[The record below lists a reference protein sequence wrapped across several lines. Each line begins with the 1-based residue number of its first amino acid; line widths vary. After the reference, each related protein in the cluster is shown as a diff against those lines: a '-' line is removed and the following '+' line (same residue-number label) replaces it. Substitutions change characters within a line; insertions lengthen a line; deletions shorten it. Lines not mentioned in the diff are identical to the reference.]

1 MEHRENEEYYTV
13 IRRKKESTSRRVPWY
28 LFLVIAYFL
37 YDDIPSPEENYTMFK
52 AVAFLLVLC
61 SIPFALG
68 QGNVMM
74 QMLNSFSDL
83 MGKAVGKVT
92 SKLKR

>member
-1 MEHRENEEYYTV
+1 M
-13 IRRKKESTSRRVPWY
+13 PWY

-52 AVAFLLVLC
+52 VIAFLLVFC

-74 QMLNSFSDL
+74 QMINSFSEL
-83 MGKAVGKVT
+83 LGKSVGKVT
-92 SKLKR
+92 SKLKKK